1 MTSYQNV
8 SESEISGYN
17 DCPVVEFNK
26 SSNGGKSRRRVVSGH
41 QFANSP
47 SSSTASLASLSSST
61 SSSLTPPMG
70 PRPGGSKRVPSSA
83 AASEPTS
90 VISKE
95 AVQAKLDELF
105 SLTSSLPERELT
117 HYKNKLQDALSRG
130 TIKQQ
135 WYSIVVESIDNYKDT
150 DRVKN
155 KLIQFMLHN
164 DGTTSWGTP
173 LRKLLENV
181 Q

>member
-26 SSNGGKSRRRVVSGH
+26 SSNGGKPRRRVVSGH

-83 AASEPTS
+83 ASEPTS

-117 HYKNKLQDALSRG
+117 HYKNKLQDALSRD